1 MSTYLPGE
9 PIGADYYAQFAE
21 SDDLRDNVMFRAPK
35 FRHHVAEDETA
46 IDMVERAAAG
56 LIERHG
62 HDTIANVDILI
73 THTQMPDMPFYGGGG
88 GMAHRLG
95 MKPNWVLDLHNGGCA
110 AFVLGLKVAR
120 NLIESGEGRT
130 ALIAVAQNAAGQ
142 AFDQP
147 TIRRKAQASVPGDG
161 AAVGLV
167 TLSDESPILDI
178 ECRTYGEFAGDMTL
192 AVDPPRKWWQA
203 GPGEGCIGFTES
215 KITKVLARG
224 NRQVPEVSYAVCDR
238 IGVKPKDLDLLVTNQ
253 PNRVFLRNWRE
264 ALELPKE
271 RHRRHLRRLRQPV
284 RRRHPDEPR
293 SCDLG
298 GAAEEGRRRDDGGVR
313 TRGGLRRRRRRALGW
328 SRLMATLRRD
338 VTDAAVGAL
347 PTARDPLAL
356 SLNENP
362 FPPLPAVRSALISA
376 IDAGNRYPEFLPERL
391 RALIAGHVGVRDE
404 QVVIGVG
411 ATGVIMQVLSAVTSP
426 GDRMVMTSPTFDGYP
441 IFAQMAR
448 LESVTVP
455 LDAHGHHDLD
465 AMADAAATARV
476 VVVCRPHNPT
486 GTVEPSADIERFLRR
501 VPPETVVLLDE
512 AYVEFLSPHHRIDA
526 PALVGRYPNV
536 VVLRT
541 FSKAYGLAGLRIGY
555 GFCAPELARTL
566 WTMQLPFGIGIT
578 GLVAVATSYD
588 AESELQQRIRM
599 ITAER
604 RYLRMRLRA
613 MGVYS
618 TDTHANF
625 VYMPPWRQPWPEVF
639 DGTGLQVRSYADGG
653 VRISVGNRQST
664 RAVLSAVST
673 ALGTRRSG

>member
-1 MSTYLPGE
+1 
-9 PIGADYYAQFAE
+9 
-21 SDDLRDNVMFRAPK
+21 
-35 FRHHVAEDETA
+35 
-46 IDMVERAAAG
+46 
-56 LIERHG
+56 
-62 HDTIANVDILI
+62 
-73 THTQMPDMPFYGGGG
+73 
-88 GMAHRLG
+88 
-95 MKPNWVLDLHNGGCA
+95 
-110 AFVLGLKVAR
+110 
-120 NLIESGEGRT
+120 
-130 ALIAVAQNAAGQ
+130 
-142 AFDQP
+142 
-147 TIRRKAQASVPGDG
+147 
-161 AAVGLV
+161 
-167 TLSDESPILDI
+167 
-178 ECRTYGEFAGDMTL
+178 MT
-192 AVDPPRKWWQA
+192 
-203 GPGEGCIGFTES
+203 
-215 KITKVLARG
+215 
-224 NRQVPEVSYAVCDR
+224 
-238 IGVKPKDLDLLVTNQ
+238 
-253 PNRVFLRNWRE
+253 
-264 ALELPKE
+264 
-271 RHRRHLRRLRQPV
+271 
-284 RRRHPDEPR
+284 
-293 SCDLG
+293 
-298 GAAEEGRRRDDGGVR
+298 
-313 TRGGLRRRRRRALGW
+313 
-328 SRLMATLRRD
+328 TLRHD

-347 PTARDPLAL
+347 PTAMDPLAL

-486 GTVEPSADIERFLRR
+486 GTVEPSADIERFVRR

-512 AYVEFLSPHHRIDA
+512 AYVEFLAPHHRIDA
-526 PALVGRYPNV
+526 PALVSRYPNV

-578 GLVAVATSYD
+578 GMVAVATSYD
-588 AESELQQRIRM
+588 AEGELQQRIRL

-625 VYMPPWRQPWPEVF
+625 IYMPPWHQPWPEVF

-653 VRISVGNRQST
+653 VRITVGNRQST